1 MAILTVDL
9 FNQYSDNYFL
19 SNNAPNNILNGS
31 VRKTLPQTI
40 INTETSLN
48 AMLNGRLYQK
58 YSPSG
63 NIQFK
68 DTTEQNTLYSAL
80 TECVLYRIQTGEYI
94 NLHNTYS
101 GNVNGTNNF
110 SSGNSN
116 VIGLRNDIR
125 DKLVFL
131 GLYQSGSFTNATL
144 PSTQTTINPNIL
156 TAEQW
161 SLILSNLASAKTL
174 TFNGTVNLNGTVSM
188 LPNQVQLGHYGTMN
202 EIYETLGEFGQ
213 ILSNYTS
220 ASGNGITIPALQSQ
234 MMNTSYYQN
243 FNIQVQFNIDG
254 ITVQP
259 QNNPLGYSANATL
272 YQSGNQLILTLNFNA
287 IGNNEPSGLY
297 LEPQAIP
304 GGWLSGA
311 SSCILQPSGTALTNE
326 WNVATSYPTWNYT
339 FSWTNIMNV
348 FFSFVINNPTSGT
361 TYTLSIQGYSVV
373 STTSNFFISNND

>member
-68 DTTEQNTLYSAL
+68 DTTEKNTLYSAL

-125 DKLVFL
+125 DKLVYL

-144 PSTQTTINPNIL
+144 PSTPTTINSNII
-156 TAEQW
+156 TAQ
-161 SLILSNLASAKTL
+161 
-174 TFNGTVNLNGTVSM
+174 
-188 LPNQVQLGHYGTMN
+188 Q
-202 EIYETLGEFGQ
+202 
-213 ILSNYTS
+213 
-220 ASGNGITIPALQSQ
+220 
-234 MMNTSYYQN
+234 
-243 FNIQVQFNIDG
+243 
-254 ITVQP
+254 
-259 QNNPLGYSANATL
+259 
-272 YQSGNQLILTLNFNA
+272 
-287 IGNNEPSGLY
+287 
-297 LEPQAIP
+297 
-304 GGWLSGA
+304 
-311 SSCILQPSGTALTNE
+311 
-326 WNVATSYPTWNYT
+326 
-339 FSWTNIMNV
+339 
-348 FFSFVINNPTSGT
+348 
-361 TYTLSIQGYSVV
+361 
-373 STTSNFFISNND
+373 

>member
-63 NIQFK
+63 NITFK

-101 GNVNGTNNF
+101 GNINGTNNF

-116 VIGLRNDIR
+116 IIGLRNDIR
-125 DKLVFL
+125 DKLVYL
-131 GLYQSGSFTNATL
+131 GLYQSGSFTNANL
-144 PSTQTTINPNIL
+144 PSTQTTINSNVI

-161 SLILSNLASAKTL
+161 MLIISNLASAKTL
-174 TFNGTVNLNGTVSM
+174 TFNGTVNLNGTVNM
-188 LPNQVQLGHYGTMN
+188 VPNQVQLGHYGTIN
-202 EIYETLGEFGQ
+202 EIYESLAEFGQ
-213 ILSNYTS
+213 ILRNYTS
-220 ASGNGITIPALQSQ
+220 ANGNPTTIPLININLSGIPIYQAFTAQFTF
-234 MMNTSYYQN
+234 NTTQ
-243 FNIQVQFNIDG
+243 
-254 ITVQP
+254 ITNQIVNSNVLTVYP
-259 QNNPLGYSANATL
+259 TLTTNNN
-272 YQSGNQLILTLNFNA
+272 NLTLNLEF
-287 IGNNEPSGLY
+287 SGVLG
-297 LEPQAIP
+297 LHIEPQYNNGYGWCP
-304 GGWLSGA
+304 GID
-311 SSCILQPSGTALTNE
+311 SCILNPHQSTSTN
-326 WNVATSYPTWNYT
+326 WNVSTTYPSWSYT
-339 FSWTNIMNV
+339 FPMTYGNQN
-348 FFSFVINNPTSGT
+348 FSFTITNASSSTF
-361 TYTLSIQGYSVV
+361 YTILIQGYIVYS
-373 STTSNFFISNND
+373 SSLENND

>member
-40 INTETSLN
+40 TNTETSLN

-131 GLYQSGSFTNATL
+131 GLYQSGSFSNATL
-144 PSTQTTINPNIL
+144 PSTQTTINSNIL

-174 TFNGTVNLNGTVSM
+174 TFNGTVNLNGTVNMVPS
-188 LPNQVQLGHYGTMN
+188 QVQLGHYGTIN
-202 EIYETLGEFGQ
+202 EIYESLAEFGS
-213 ILSNYTS
+213 ILRNYTS
-220 ASGNGITIPALQSQ
+220 ANGNGTIIPP
-234 MMNTSYYQN
+234 
-243 FNIQVQFNIDG
+243 INIDLDG
-254 ITVQP
+254 IP
-259 QNNPLGYSANATL
+259 I
-272 YQSGNQLILTLNFNA
+272 YQAFTAEFTFSTTQITNQLVNTNMLTVYPTITTNNNNLTLNLEF
-287 IGNNEPSGLY
+287 SGVLGIHI
-297 LEPQAIP
+297 EPQYNN
-304 GGWLSGA
+304 GYGWLPA
-311 SSCILQPSGTALTNE
+311 AESCILNPNQTTSTS
-326 WNVATSYPTWNYT
+326 WNVSTTYPSWSYT
-339 FSWTNIMNV
+339 FPMTNGTQN
-348 FFSFVINNPTSGT
+348 FSFTITNASAN
-361 TYTLSIQGYSVV
+361 TYYTILIQGYIFYS
-373 STTSNFFISNND
+373 SSLENND

>member
-131 GLYQSGSFTNATL
+131 GLYQSGSFSNATL
-144 PSTQTTINPNIL
+144 PSNPTTINSNIL

-174 TFNGTVNLNGTVSM
+174 TFNGTVYLNGTVSM
-188 LPNQVQLGHYGTMN
+188 LPSQVQLGHYGTMN
-202 EIYETLGEFGQ
+202 EIYESLEELGQ

-220 ASGNGITIPALQSQ
+220 ASGNGTVIPTLQSQ
-234 MMNTSYYQN
+234 MINTSYFQT
-243 FNIQVQFNIDG
+243 FLITISFSTSGIISQQSNIF
-254 ITVQP
+254 
-259 QNNPLGYSANATL
+259 GYDINATVST
-272 YQSGNQLILTLNFNA
+272 SGSQTTLTITFNA
-287 IGNNEPSGLY
+287 SGNNEPSGLY
-297 LEPQAIP
+297 LEPQAII

-311 SSCILQPSGTALTNE
+311 SSCILQPSGTGLTNE

-339 FSWTNIMNV
+339 FSWSNIMNV
-348 FFSFVINNPTSGT
+348 SFSFVINNATSGT
-361 TYTLSIQGYSVV
+361 NYGLSLQGYSVV
-373 STTSNFFISNND
+373 NTTSNFFISNND

>member
-144 PSTQTTINPNIL
+144 PTIPDNSNNNIL
-156 TAEQW
+156 TQGMLAKIVKALAPANITFTGNI
-161 SLILSNLASAKTL
+161 SLPENTIIRAGENIINIYKIL
-174 TFNGTVNLNGTVSM
+174 
-188 LPNQVQLGHYGTMN
+188 N
-202 EIYETLGEFGQ
+202 EFMW

-220 ASGNGITIPALQSQ
+220 ASGNGTTIPTLQSQ
-234 MMNTSYYQN
+234 MMNTSYSQT
-243 FNIQVQFNIDG
+243 FLITISFSTSGIISQQSNI
-254 ITVQP
+254 
-259 QNNPLGYSANATL
+259 LGYDINATVST
-272 YQSGNQLILTLNFNA
+272 SGSQTTLTIFFNA
-287 IGNNEPSGLY
+287 PKNNNEPSVLY
-297 LEPQAIP
+297 LEPQAII

-311 SSCILQPSGTALTNE
+311 SSCILQPSGTGITNE

-348 FFSFVINNPTSGT
+348 SFSFVINNATSGT
-361 TYTLSIQGYSVV
+361 TYGLSLQGYTVLSQ
-373 STTSNFFISNND
+373 TLNFFISNND